1 MNFIKF
7 LYYKYYKFQVRV
19 GNADIAPFSAVLII
33 AFTLMLYYFDFLFL
47 FIIIYPKFHFNNG
60 IIESLSIL
68 ALLIIC
74 FYFLLYHKGKYK
86 RIIKSMEKE
95 YGSKKSFL
103 HILFVLIAFIL
114 YNLGWIFKMLQNQGK
129 F

>member
-7 LYYKYYKFQVRV
+7 LYFKYYKFQVRV
-19 GNADIAPFSAVLII
+19 GNEDIAPFSAVLII
-33 AFTLMLYYFDFLFL
+33 AFTLMLYYFDFYFL
-47 FIIIYPKFHFNNG
+47 FSVIFPGFH
-60 IIESLSIL
+60 IDIRITESLTVL

-95 YGSKKSFL
+95 YGLKKSFL

-114 YNLGWIFKMLQNQGK
+114 YNLGWILKMLQNQGK

>member
-7 LYYKYYKFQVRV
+7 LYYKYYKFQLKV
-19 GNADIAPFSAVLII
+19 GNEDIAPFSAVLII
-33 AFTLMLYYFDFLFL
+33 AFTLMLYYFDFLF
-47 FIIIYPKFHFNNG
+47 FYIVIFPESNIYNG
-60 IIESLSIL
+60 ITESLTVL

-103 HILFVLIAFIL
+103 HILFPLLAFIL
-114 YNLGWIFKMLQNQGK
+114 YNLGWILKMLQNQGK
-129 F
+129 L